1 MLRAIPRM
9 AIAVAHDAG
18 TACQLGREPFLAVVP
33 GHAASH
39 WQLGRMAEAGWPP
52 GPRGAAVRGRPP
64 LLAVGM
70 IVTSGSGMESE
81 PWLLRHNWW
90 PPIPKK

>member
-1 MLRAIPRM
+1 MLRAIPRI

-39 WQLGRMAEAGWPP
+39 WQLGRMAEA
-52 GPRGAAVRGRPP
+52 RLAAGAAGRQYAAARPP
-64 LLAVGM
+64 LAVGM

-81 PWLLRHNWW
+81 P
-90 PPIPKK
+90 

>member
-1 MLRAIPRM
+1 MLRAIPRI

-39 WQLGRMAEAGWPP
+39 WQLGRMAEA
-52 GPRGAAVRGRPP
+52 RLAAGAARGGSSRPP
-64 LLAVGM
+64 APLPVGM
-70 IVTSGSGMESE
+70 IVTSGSGTESE
-81 PWLLRHNWW
+81 P
-90 PPIPKK
+90 

>member
-1 MLRAIPRM
+1 MLRAIARI

-18 TACQLGREPFLAVVP
+18 TACQLGREPFLAVVL

-39 WQLGRMAEAGWPP
+39 WQLGRMAEA
-52 GPRGAAVRGRPP
+52 RLAAGAARGGSTRPP
-64 LLAVGM
+64 APPPAVGM

-81 PWLLRHNWW
+81 P
-90 PPIPKK
+90 

>member
-1 MLRAIPRM
+1 MREVRESAMLRAIPRM

-39 WQLGRMAEAGWPP
+39 WQLGRMAEA
-52 GPRGAAVRGRPP
+52 RLAARGRAGRQYAAGRP
-64 LLAVGM
+64 
-70 IVTSGSGMESE
+70 
-81 PWLLRHNWW
+81 RW
-90 PPIPKK
+90 PSA

>member
-1 MLRAIPRM
+1 MLRAIPRI

-39 WQLGRMAEAGWPP
+39 WQLGRMAEA
-52 GPRGAAVRGRPP
+52 RLAAGAAR
-64 LLAVGM
+64 AM
-70 IVTSGSGMESE
+70 A
-81 PWLLRHNWW
+81 LR
-90 PPIPKK
+90 